1 MINKA
6 KQVHI
11 HVQFIF
17 ISLLFHNLKDY
28 IDTNRQGSTLEWFIK
43 IKALFILNENESQKR
58 WKINSRKKRNADGQ
72 LRRN

>member
-6 KQVHI
+6 KQVYI
-11 HVQFIF
+11 HVHFIF
-17 ISLLFHNLKDY
+17 ISLLFHNLKDH